1 MTADATYI
9 LLQRKARSSLSEMLY
24 WSKYKKREIGTLTST
39 DGVRFTVADPLP
51 VDSYYLWAGASGV
64 RYAVDAA
71 TGTVKAKSYI
81 SYKRGEGTKG
91 LYAFPEK

>member
-1 MTADATYI
+1 MTAD
-9 LLQRKARSSLSEMLY
+9 
-24 WSKYKKREIGTLTST
+24 REIGTLTST

-81 SYKRGEGTKG
+81 SYNV
-91 LYAFPEK
+91 EKVRKDCMRSPRNSIRS